1 MIIPRLDTYF
11 LADFSLKVATDD
23 YFRDKEIRKF
33 TSLGCFSKAK
43 KEECNQKV

>member
-1 MIIPRLDTYF
+1 MIMPRLDTYF

-23 YFRDKEIRKF
+23 YCRDKEIRKF
-33 TSLGCFSKAK
+33 TSLGCLSKAK